1 MFSHIMLGSNDPVG
15 SAQFYDAVLGALGAA
30 PHRSRQIAGTT
41 RYMWT
46 HQGLSLM
53 VAQPKDGQPSTHYN
67 GFTLGLAATSVEQVQ
82 AAYAA
87 ALAHGG
93 IAIEDPMGWRQTPD
107 FALYL
112 AYVRDPAG
120 HKLCFGFKAPKAQ
133 A

>member
-1 MFSHIMLGSNDPVG
+1 MFSHIMLGSNDPVA

-30 PHRSRQIAGTT
+30 SHRSHQIGGNT

-46 HQGLSLM
+46 HQGLNLM
-53 VAQPKDGQPSTHYN
+53 VAQPKDGQPSTYYN
-67 GFTLGLAATSVEQVQ
+67 GFTLGLAAASVEQVQ

-87 ALAHGG
+87 ALVHGG
-93 IAIEDPMGWRQTPD
+93 IAIEDPMGWRNTPD

-120 HKLCFGFKAPKAQ
+120 HKLCLGSKAPKTPA
-133 A
+133 